1 MIRGKNSLRIGTRI
15 FPILFFLLLSPA
27 DSIPREAKI
36 STPGRERL
44 QVKRMHYVPGEVIV
58 QFKERVSLSARQR
71 AHGIAP
77 SGVVKRISVP
87 RADLVKLKA
96 EENVE
101 EVVARYTA
109 LPEVEYA
116 QPNYI
121 YYPCDT
127 TPDDGFFPNL
137 WALNNTGQTVNF
149 IKGTPD
155 ADIDAPEAWDVETG
169 SREVILAVIDTGI
182 DHGHPDI
189 LNNLWINVNELPT
202 DFVTRANALSSDG
215 WPDVLTFIDL
225 NASSPCMINLR
236 NEFNL
241 TDRNGN
247 GLIDGDDLYE
257 AFGDGVDP
265 DPVGTNGQVDDII
278 GWDFYDDDPDPTDP
292 DGHGTHV
299 AGILGA
305 EGNNGVGVSGIG
317 WNLTIMA
324 LKVGGSAGFFTTDRL
339 TGAIDYATQNGAK
352 VINASWG
359 GNGFDLAVRDAISR
373 ANAGGVIFVAAA
385 GNEGKNIDV
394 SPFYPAS
401 FDLPN
406 IISVAAT
413 DQFDQIAHF
422 SNYGQQKVDVGAP
435 GTNILSTYVKRMVI
449 LSDNLDDGD
458 ISEWTHGG
466 DNDSWGITNEL
477 SFSPPFSLTDS
488 PGGNYENNT
497 RSWIKRQIDLTNGS
511 GAVLSGMVRGSS
523 EAVADQ
529 LTVQTSRNNQ
539 DWFFRDIEIIFN
551 SETSRGQFISGKMDE
566 VWRSFKADI
575 GSVDGTD
582 GYFRFFFDTNGAN
595 VDDGW
600 YLDDLAVSIT
610 VDSTDRDLRYLNGT
624 SMATPLVAGLAGL
637 ILSSNPDL
645 TAAQVKSLI
654 ISSVDKNESLSGKV
668 ASGGRIN
675 AFGAL
680 TSPTPLISAGGGGCR
695 LIGSGN
701 ASLIAGS
708 GWLFSCL
715 VILAGFI
722 LLLGTEKSRPRQR
735 RPDF

>member
-1 MIRGKNSLRIGTRI
+1 MIRGKNVLRIGTRI
-15 FPILFFLLLSPA
+15 FPILVFLLLAPA

-36 STPGRERL
+36 STPGQESL
-44 QVKRMHYVPGEVIV
+44 QVKRMLYVPGEVIV
-58 QFKERVSLSARQR
+58 QFKERVSHAGRQR
-71 AHGIAP
+71 AHGITP
-77 SGVVKRISVP
+77 SGTIKRISVYQ
-87 RADLVKLKA
+87 ADLVKLKA
-96 EENVE
+96 GDNVE
-101 EVVARYTA
+101 EAVARYTA
-109 LPEVEYA
+109 LPEVDYA

-127 TPDDGFFPNL
+127 TPNDNDFKFL
-137 WALNNTGQTVNF
+137 WALNNTGQTVNT
-149 IKGTPD
+149 IAGTPD
-155 ADIDAPEAWDVETG
+155 ADIDAPEAWDLETG
-169 SREVILAVIDTGI
+169 KSDVVIAIIDTGV
-182 DHGHPDI
+182 DYRHPD
-189 LNNLWINVNELPT
+189 LANNIWVNGGEIS
-202 DFVTRANALSSDG
+202 ANG
-215 WPDVLTFIDL
+215 ID
-225 NASSPCMINLR
+225 
-236 NEFNL
+236 
-241 TDRNGN
+241 DDGN
-247 GLIDGDDLYE
+247 GYTDD
-257 AFGDGVDP
+257 VR
-265 DPVGTNGQVDDII
+265 
-278 GWDFYDDDPDPTDP
+278 GWDFFDDDPDPMDP

-305 EGNNGVGVSGIG
+305 EGNNEMAVSGIG

-324 LKVGGSAGFFTTDRL
+324 LKVGGSAGFFTTDKL

-359 GNGFDLAVRDAISR
+359 GDGFDLAVRDAISR
-373 ANAGGVIFVAAA
+373 ANAGGVLFVAAA
-385 GNEGKNIDV
+385 GNEGKNTDV

-422 SNYGQQKVDVGAP
+422 SNYGQQTVDVGAP
-435 GTNILSTYVKRMVI
+435 GTNILSTHVKRMVI

-466 DNDSWGITNEL
+466 VNDSWGVTNEL

-497 RSWIKRQIDLTNGS
+497 NSWVKRQIDLTNGS

-523 EAVADQ
+523 EAIADQ

-551 SETSRGQFISGKMDE
+551 SETSQGQFISGKMDE

-582 GYFRFFFDTNGAN
+582 GYFRFFFDTDGAN

-610 VDSTDRDLRYLNGT
+610 VNSTDRDLRYLNGT
-624 SMATPLVAGLAGL
+624 SMATPMVAGLAGL
-637 ILSSNPDL
+637 IFSSNPDL
-645 TAAQVKSLI
+645 TSADVKSLI
-654 ISSVDKNESLSGKV
+654 ISGVDKKESLSGKV
-668 ASGGRIN
+668 ASEGRIN

-680 TSPTPLISAGGGGCR
+680 TSPTPLVSASGGGCR
-695 LIGSGN
+695 LILWTN
-701 ASLIAGS
+701 ASLIEGS

-715 VILAGFI
+715 VILVGFI
-722 LLLGTEKSRPRQR
+722 LLRGTGKSRPRQR
-735 RPDF
+735 RPAL